1 MICDK
6 CGNNVEFTLVQDL
19 NSKLYLLEV
28 QCDTCEKA
36 SYGWGISPE
45 QALKRAKS
53 IWNNGVRCKRRH
65 R

>member
-6 CGNNVEFTLVQDL
+6 CGSNVEFTLVQDP
-19 NSKLYLLEV
+19 NSKLYLLEA
-28 QCDTCEKA
+28 QCNTCEKA
-36 SYGWGISPE
+36 SYGWGVSPE